1 MFGEGQGVVKST
13 SQPNSLSIRSYY
25 SQLTMSIFSPLLIR
39 NWGVGGKKKK
49 RKKRGKEKEKKKPL
63 ERFLNL
69 MKQLF
74 IQMYSH
80 QPLTEHLAQE

>member
-49 RKKRGKEKEKKKPL
+49 EKKEEKKKKK
-63 ERFLNL
+63 RNL
-69 MKQLF
+69 
-74 IQMYSH
+74 
-80 QPLTEHLAQE
+80 

>member
-49 RKKRGKEKEKKKPL
+49 RKKRGKEKEKKKGP
-63 ERFLNL
+63 
-69 MKQLF
+69 Q
-74 IQMYSH
+74 
-80 QPLTEHLAQE
+80 QPHETVIHSDVQSPTPH